1 MVEFVMPSVIAG
13 YFGFLILSFV
23 LRKVTFPSSGG

>member
-1 MVEFVMPSVIAG
+1 MFESILPSVIAG

-23 LRKVTFPSSGG
+23 LRKGISTSSDR

>member
-1 MVEFVMPSVIAG
+1 MFELVLPSAIAI

-23 LRKVTFPSSGG
+23 LRKGTSLGSGG